1 MCGIAGIVQTH
12 PDGAVDTATIHR
24 MCEAIVHRGPDD
36 EGIFVKAGVGLGMR
50 RLSIIDLAG
59 GHQPVFNEDKTISIV
74 FNGEIYNFPELRS
87 ELLARGH
94 LFSTHSDTEV
104 IVHLYE
110 DFGSECVQ
118 KLRGMFA
125 FAIYDERAGRLLLAR
140 DRLGKKPLHY
150 AMQSGTLLFA
160 SEMRS
165 ILAVRPELA
174 KLDRP
179 ALLQYMYFGY
189 IPDPATA
196 FDPIRKLP
204 PGHLLEFEKGK
215 VRVRQYWDFPQYGTY
230 EPASEEGLLEELEF
244 RLAEAVRIRL
254 IADVPLGAML
264 SGGVDSSTIVALMAR
279 ATSQPVKTFSVGF
292 KHADFDEAPYARLV
306 AQKFGTEHHELVFE
320 PDLVD
325 TVEMLTHH
333 LEEPFGD
340 SSMLPTYFISC
351 LARKHV
357 KVALSGDGGD
367 EAFGGYDRYRIHLED
382 RSYEWIPK
390 WAGLWYRELIHP
402 MIPYQVPGRNL
413 AYSISL
419 PWQERYTEGVS
430 LQAFQREMGIL
441 CQDFVQSDRNP
452 LQSFREYL
460 DKAPAA
466 DPLSR
471 ILYLDS
477 KTYLPGDIL
486 TKVDRMSMA
495 TSLEARVP
503 MLDHVFLEW
512 VTALGPQWKMRKGE
526 QKFILKKLATRVGV
540 PSEVLNRPKQGFAL
554 PLGTWMCRELKE
566 LVSTTLLDAQTLQRG
581 YFQPSGVKRMLDEH
595 LQGRRDHSARLWR
608 LLIFELWHRN
618 FLKNIGQ
625 PNTASMQARTHAT
638 AVSVSGEC
646 E

>member
-1 MCGIAGIVQTH
+1 
-12 PDGAVDTATIHR
+12 
-24 MCEAIVHRGPDD
+24 
-36 EGIFVKAGVGLGMR
+36 
-50 RLSIIDLAG
+50 
-59 GHQPVFNEDKTISIV
+59 
-74 FNGEIYNFPELRS
+74 
-87 ELLARGH
+87 
-94 LFSTHSDTEV
+94 
-104 IVHLYE
+104 
-110 DFGSECVQ
+110 
-118 KLRGMFA
+118 
-125 FAIYDERAGRLLLAR
+125 
-140 DRLGKKPLHY
+140 
-150 AMQSGTLLFA
+150 
-160 SEMRS
+160 
-165 ILAVRPELA
+165 
-174 KLDRP
+174 
-179 ALLQYMYFGY
+179 
-189 IPDPATA
+189 
-196 FDPIRKLP
+196 
-204 PGHLLEFEKGK
+204 
-215 VRVRQYWDFPQYGTY
+215 
-230 EPASEEGLLEELEF
+230 
-244 RLAEAVRIRL
+244 
-254 IADVPLGAML
+254 
-264 SGGVDSSTIVALMAR
+264 
-279 ATSQPVKTFSVGF
+279 
-292 KHADFDEAPYARLV
+292 
-306 AQKFGTEHHELVFE
+306 
-320 PDLVD
+320 
-325 TVEMLTHH
+325 
-333 LEEPFGD
+333 
-340 SSMLPTYFISC
+340 
-351 LARKHV
+351 V

-382 RSYEWIPK
+382 RSYKWIPK

>member
-1 MCGIAGIVQTH
+1 MCGIAGIVQAH
-12 PDGAVDTATIHR
+12 PDGAVDNATIHR

-36 EGIFVKAGVGLGMR
+36 EGIFVKGGVGLGMR

-59 GHQPVFNEDKTISIV
+59 GHQPIFNEDKTVSIV
-74 FNGEIYNFPELRS
+74 FNGEIYNFQELYS
-87 ELLARGH
+87 QLQARGH
-94 LFSTHSDTEV
+94 RFTTRSDTEA

-110 DFGSECVQ
+110 DYGADCVQ

-140 DRLGKKPLHY
+140 DRVGKKPLHY
-150 AMQSGTLLFA
+150 ALDNGTLLFA
-160 SEMRS
+160 SEMKS
-165 ILAVRPELA
+165 ILAVRPDLA
-174 KLDRP
+174 QVNQS

-196 FDPIRKLP
+196 FEPIQKLP
-204 PGHLLEFEKGK
+204 PGHVLEFEKGEA
-215 VRVRQYWDFPQYGTY
+215 RVRQYWDFPQYGTY
-230 EPASEEGLLEELEF
+230 EPPSEEALLEELEF

-264 SGGVDSSTIVALMAR
+264 SGGADSSTVVALMAR

-292 KHADFDEAPYARLV
+292 RHAEFDEAPYARLV
-306 AQKFGTEHHELVFE
+306 AQKFGTDHHELIFE
-320 PDLVD
+320 PDLIE
-325 TVEMLTHH
+325 TVQTLTHH

-367 EAFGGYDRYRIHLED
+367 EAFAGYDRYRIHLED
-382 RSYEWIPK
+382 RANGIPR
-390 WAGLWYRELIHP
+390 WAGAWYRQLVHP
-402 MIPYQVPGRNL
+402 LIPYRVPGRNL

-419 PWQERYTEGVS
+419 PWEERYTEGVS
-430 LQAFQREMGIL
+430 LQSFQREMGIL
-441 CQDFVQSDRNP
+441 SDDFVASDRAP
-452 LQSFREYL
+452 LKSFRKYL
-460 DKAPAA
+460 DTAPAT

-471 ILYLDS
+471 VLYLDS

-512 VTALGPQWKMRKGE
+512 VTSLTPRWKMRKGA
-526 QKFILKKLATRVGV
+526 QKFILKKLAARVGV

-554 PLGTWMCRELKE
+554 PLGIWMRGELKD
-566 LVSTTLLDAQTLQRG
+566 LVLTTLLDTQTLQRG
-581 YFQPSGVKRMLDEH
+581 YFNPSGLRRMLDEH
-595 LQGRRDHSARLWR
+595 FQGRRDHSARLWR

-618 FLKNIGQ
+618 FLAKIG
-625 PNTASMQARTHAT
+625 TASQPLHAS
-638 AVSVSGEC
+638 SVGVGGEA